1 MKKAIAFLFAIL
13 SFNRVFCQESHP
25 EFPNGKTVNAVVEN
39 GDTIPVIYMQP
50 VWVISE
56 RGFKDPKEAARYN
69 KLKRDVKKVY
79 PYAILA
85 AAKLKE
91 YNVQLEKIPSE
102 VQRKIYMKKA
112 EKELKDQFE
121 GDLKKLT
128 VSQGRILIK
137 LIDRETGATSY
148 DLVRELRGTFS
159 AFMWQSLARLFG
171 TNLKSEYN
179 GKGEDKAIEEII
191 QLIEAGRI

>member
-1 MKKAIAFLFAIL
+1 MNRYIAILFLFI
-13 SFNRVFCQESHP
+13 SFNSFCQGTQAQLP
-25 EFPNGKTVNAVVEN
+25 KGIPVTAVIEN
-39 GDTIPVIYMQP
+39 GDTIPVINLPQ
-50 VWVISE
+50 VWVVSE
-56 RGFKDPKEAARYN
+56 RTFKSSAEATKYY
-69 KLKRDVKKVY
+69 KLRRDVKRVY

-91 YNVQLEKIPSE
+91 YNVKLESIPNE
-102 VQRKIYMKKA
+102 KQRKIYMKKA
-112 EKELKDQFE
+112 EKELKNQFE

-128 VSQGRILIK
+128 ISQGRILIK

-148 DLVRELRGTFS
+148 DLVRELRGSFS

-171 TNLKSEYN
+171 TNLKSEYD
-179 GKGEDKAIEEII
+179 GKGDDRAIEEII